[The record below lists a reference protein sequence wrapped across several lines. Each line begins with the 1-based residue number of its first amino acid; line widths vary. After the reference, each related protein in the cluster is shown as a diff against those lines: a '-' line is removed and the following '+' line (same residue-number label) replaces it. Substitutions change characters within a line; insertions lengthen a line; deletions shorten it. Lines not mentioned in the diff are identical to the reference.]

1 MKDSDEKI
9 HTATRK
15 LCISK
20 QDLLY
25 GFQTNMLNLAPI
37 SCSFIIKLPSQA
49 STGLQAARQ
58 KLLRA
63 RLLNSPKVIH
73 SSLPNSAS
81 ITVNIQS
88 TRTEVRCWFW
98 PVWWRSGNAI
108 HSKCASSFTSLSVT
122 ASTHATSL
130 ETSNCIFRRRGR
142 NVIRVDQIIRWGW
155 GSSYVTKQV
164 GKKVLASQETI
175 SGMIPGYTGLPATA
189 SIVVRRM
196 QYLAFIVLSLLSL
209 CFCLFVLWSVLF
221 WVYETSDC
229 RAVVKVRAS
238 TRPSPWPR
246 KHKRSER
253 WIHAIII
260 GRSYE
265 VVQIRTWQEQ
275 WCDRRART
283 SPS

>member
-1 MKDSDEKI
+1 MNTSRDTRGEFFSRYVRRLIVAHLSTFTCFPSISIHDRVYRYMKDSDEKI

-63 RLLNSPKVIH
+63 RLLNSPKVVH

-98 PVWWRSGNAI
+98 PVW
-108 HSKCASSFTSLSVT
+108 
-122 ASTHATSL
+122 
-130 ETSNCIFRRRGR
+130 
-142 NVIRVDQIIRWGW
+142 
-155 GSSYVTKQV
+155 
-164 GKKVLASQETI
+164 
-175 SGMIPGYTGLPATA
+175 
-189 SIVVRRM
+189 
-196 QYLAFIVLSLLSL
+196 
-209 CFCLFVLWSVLF
+209 
-221 WVYETSDC
+221 
-229 RAVVKVRAS
+229 
-238 TRPSPWPR
+238 
-246 KHKRSER
+246 
-253 WIHAIII
+253 
-260 GRSYE
+260 
-265 VVQIRTWQEQ
+265 
-275 WCDRRART
+275 
-283 SPS
+283 